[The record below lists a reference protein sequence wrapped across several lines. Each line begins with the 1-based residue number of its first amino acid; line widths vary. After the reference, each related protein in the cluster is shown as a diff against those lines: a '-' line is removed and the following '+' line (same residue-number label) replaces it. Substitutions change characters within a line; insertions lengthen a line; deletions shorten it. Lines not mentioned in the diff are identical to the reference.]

1 MNLFQA
7 SGAQLK
13 ETTTNEMGRLSLESQ
28 KNSEKVVHLSLQ
40 DETVPSHTLET
51 GANRAVRKRSTPRKT
66 QNKEYKSRAN
76 NNPKEDLLH
85 SVTNS
90 TLVEEVTQIPSED
103 AIREPEAEDLKRIE
117 QEFCLEKLFSKGRS
131 KENWKRHSSL
141 SGLCDEKD
149 NRRNGVDRK
158 ERNEK
163 TEKEEE
169 VGDMLAN
176 GSKDMKNSEAS
187 SDHRWKSFKNLKK
200 SKSLFNSTASFI
212 SNCHVVP
219 KLSFEEEVEICNQIQ
234 LLRAWERER
243 DRVSELV
250 GRSPTLAEWAEA
262 VGFSNC
268 FEFARKIRSL
278 RESKDRIIHS
288 NLRLVYYVARFY
300 SKYGLSLQDLMQE
313 GSIGLIKAAERFDSS
328 KGFRFGSYAIWW
340 IKYAMTRALTEQT
353 RHWRIPAYFYEFMST
368 VRRTDSKLTAELGR
382 EPTQEEVFRESG
394 LTMEQFQTANRCL
407 LNSLSLDSPLSYES
421 GDRRTTLGDT
431 VAGDVIHPED
441 ELENNMLRRDLEK
454 ILEATLT
461 PRERDVIRMRFGLDD
476 GACKTLD
483 EISSIFCVTR
493 ERIRHLELSAL
504 RKLRHPYRCILL
516 KDYVSVKNK
525 GLADFFSRSLSG
537 EEEGFL
543 DK

>member
-1 MNLFQA
+1 
-7 SGAQLK
+7 
-13 ETTTNEMGRLSLESQ
+13 
-28 KNSEKVVHLSLQ
+28 
-40 DETVPSHTLET
+40 
-51 GANRAVRKRSTPRKT
+51 
-66 QNKEYKSRAN
+66 
-76 NNPKEDLLH
+76 
-85 SVTNS
+85 
-90 TLVEEVTQIPSED
+90 
-103 AIREPEAEDLKRIE
+103 
-117 QEFCLEKLFSKGRS
+117 
-131 KENWKRHSSL
+131 
-141 SGLCDEKD
+141 
-149 NRRNGVDRK
+149 
-158 ERNEK
+158 
-163 TEKEEE
+163 
-169 VGDMLAN
+169 
-176 GSKDMKNSEAS
+176 
-187 SDHRWKSFKNLKK
+187 
-200 SKSLFNSTASFI
+200 
-212 SNCHVVP
+212 
-219 KLSFEEEVEICNQIQ
+219 
-234 LLRAWERER
+234 
-243 DRVSELV
+243 
-250 GRSPTLAEWAEA
+250 
-262 VGFSNC
+262 
-268 FEFARKIRSL
+268 
-278 RESKDRIIHS
+278 
-288 NLRLVYYVARFY
+288 
-300 SKYGLSLQDLMQE
+300 
-313 GSIGLIKAAERFDSS
+313 
-328 KGFRFGSYAIWW
+328 
-340 IKYAMTRALTEQT
+340 MTRALTEQT

-368 VRRTDSKLTAELGR
+368 VRRTDSKLAAELGR